1 MKSEEPRTGRPE
13 DGDRPSRRSV
23 LVWMSGAALTG
34 SALVSA
40 VSNFVFL
47 EPRAT
52 YGLPSRF
59 AIGTPDDYPPGT
71 RISLD
76 TRRICI
82 VRDGNRLAA
91 ISITCTHLGCIVA
104 VADTGFSCPCH
115 GSQYDQDGTVTGGPA
130 PQALPWFKLSL
141 APNGDL
147 EVDTNITVPPGTY
160 LNV

>member
-34 SALVSA
+34 SALVSV

-115 GSQYDQDGTVTGGPA
+115 GSQYDQDGSVTGGPA
-130 PQALPWFKLSL
+130 PQPLPWFKLSL